1 MDPALAARDRA
12 LSPAFRPLD
21 PAAAQLGYTVDG
33 VPARAPA
40 GCSVAGAL
48 LQSGILAM
56 RRAPADGA
64 PRAPYC
70 MMGACHECLAT
81 VDGVADCQTCLI
93 PLQDGM
99 RVTLTESQPA

>member
-1 MDPALAARDRA
+1 MAARDRA

-21 PAAAQLGYTVDG
+21 PGAAQLSYTVDG

-40 GCSVAGAL
+40 GCSIAGAL
-48 LQSGILAM
+48 LLAGYRAI
-56 RRAPADGA
+56 RRAPADGT

-81 VDGVADCQTCLI
+81 VDGVPDCQTCLV
-93 PLQDGM
+93 PLRDGM
-99 RVTLTESQPA
+99 QVSLGDHGPA

>member
-1 MDPALAARDRA
+1 ML
-12 LSPAFRPLD
+12 
-21 PAAAQLGYTVDG
+21 LGYTVDG

-40 GCSVAGAL
+40 GSSVAGAL
-48 LQSGILAM
+48 LLAGCRAI

-81 VDGVADCQTCLI
+81 VDGVPDCQTCLI
-93 PLQDGM
+93 PLREGM
-99 RVTLTESQPA
+99 QVSLGGHGAG

>member
-1 MDPALAARDRA
+1 MAARDRA
-12 LSPAFRPLD
+12 LSAAFRPLD
-21 PAAAQLGYTVDG
+21 PGAAQLGYTVDG

-48 LQSGILAM
+48 LLAGYQAF
-56 RRAPADGA
+56 RLAPADRA

-81 VDGVADCQTCLI
+81 VDGVPDCQTCLM
-93 PLQDGM
+93 PLREGM
-99 RVTLTESQPA
+99 QVSLGGRGAA